1 MNDLQSRISAL
12 SPTKRALLERRL
24 REKAQRQE
32 AEPIQPR
39 SSDASPP
46 LSFGQQRFWF
56 IDQWEPGNPA
66 YNTAMA
72 FRIDGSLDATVLDQT
87 LTEIARRHATLRTT
101 FAADGET
108 PVQIIHPAGPVTAR
122 RIDFTA
128 LSNDQKDVETSRL
141 IVEEGSRPTDLVR
154 GPIWRAS
161 LVQLEPSTHLLLL
174 TVHHIVFDGWSTG
187 VLLQEFATL
196 YAAFTE
202 GHGSPLPELTIQYA
216 DFAVW
221 QRRRL
226 QGELLTEQLRYWREQ
241 LRDLPTLDF
250 PTDHPRPP
258 VQTFTGAVH
267 EMHVPSNVV
276 DALKSVSRRE
286 EATLFMTLL
295 AAFQSLL
302 HRYSGQHD
310 IVVGTPIAG
319 RTTVEV
325 EALIG
330 FFVNMLVVRTDASGD
345 PTFREL
351 LGRVKR
357 VAFNAYAHQD
367 IPFEK
372 LVEELQPRRDPSRNP
387 LFQVVFA
394 FQNVPRPSP
403 SFNHLELTR
412 IKTDRASTRFDLE
425 VHLQEV
431 EDGLRGRFVYNT
443 ALFESRTIARVT
455 QHFRTLLDAI
465 VTNPDVRLSQIELL
479 TNEERRQILVEWNRT
494 GTDYPREASI
504 VELFEAR
511 ATATPEALAVAF
523 GEERLTYRQ
532 LNERANRL
540 AHHLIQLGVRP
551 GVLVGICVERSLDMI
566 VGFLGILK
574 GGGAYVP
581 LEPSYPRERLAFM
594 LNDAKVP
601 VLVTTENLLSKIPP
615 HVARVVSLDPPQF
628 ERHAPDNP
636 SSGVTAT
643 DLAYVL
649 YTSGSTG
656 QPKGVA
662 VPHRAVVRLVVKS
675 NYVQLQPSDRVA
687 QVSNASFDAA
697 TFEIWGALL
706 EGGALIGIPHAVLL
720 SPQDFAR
727 TIEEK
732 RISTLFLTTALFNQM
747 ASEVPTAFRQ
757 LRYLLFGG
765 ETCDPRWVRT
775 ILRSGSPQ
783 TLLHVYG
790 PTENTTFTTWHS
802 VDSVPETAATVP
814 IGRPIANTRV
824 YLLDAQ
830 LQPVPVGVIGEL
842 HIGGDGLAREY
853 LNRPDLTAE
862 KFIRDPFD
870 AAPSARL
877 YKTGDFAR
885 YQPDGSID
893 FVGRIDGQI
902 KIRGFR
908 IELSEIEAALAHH
921 PDVGTSVVIT
931 KHRGGSD
938 RSLVAYLVP
947 SRGAQPSPDV
957 LRRFLRAKLP
967 DYMVPSTFVLLDSL
981 PLTPNGKVDYAA
993 LPEPGHDT
1001 ETRRAEPRTS
1011 IERSLVEIW
1020 EDLLGTR
1027 GVGISDNFFDLGG
1040 HSLLAIQLIARL
1052 EKRFGRTLPV
1062 SALFQA
1068 PTIEQLASILTD
1080 DRPEQSWSSL
1090 IPLQPEGSN
1099 APFFWIHG
1107 DSSNALLSQYLG
1119 PDRPL
1124 YAVEH
1129 QGHDG
1134 KAALYTE
1141 VDTIAKHYV
1150 AQLRAVRPHG
1160 PYLLGGYS
1168 FGAVAAFEMAYQ
1180 LRTEGEEVLLLFM
1193 LDPPGKMRE
1202 SVPSV
1207 RDRAHKHLRELIRR
1221 GPRSKVEHVFRMIVA
1236 RARERFNGRWAA
1248 IGKRVKRLRWERCL
1262 KTGGLL
1268 PPSLRSPY
1276 ILDVYRIALCSYT
1289 PQPYSGRVTIFKAGE
1304 IGYRPPLNWQE
1315 LMTGELQMYESAGGH
1330 MDLTREPYVAVWAA
1344 KLRDALD
1351 SVTAGTA
1358 GVCESGA
1365 AEP

>member
-1 MNDLQSRISAL
+1 MSDLQSRISAL
-12 SPTKRALLERRL
+12 SPAKRALLERRL
-24 REKAQRQE
+24 REKAHRQE

-39 SSDASPP
+39 SSDARPP

-56 IDQWEPGNPA
+56 LDQWEPANPA
-66 YNTAMA
+66 YNTSMA
-72 FRIDGSLDATVLDQT
+72 FRIEGSLDARVLDLT
-87 LTEIARRHATLRTT
+87 LTEISRRHETLRTT

-108 PVQIIHPAGPVTAR
+108 PVQIVHPAGPVTAR
-122 RIDFTA
+122 RVDLTA
-128 LSNDQKDVETSRL
+128 FSDEQKNIEASRL
-141 IVEEGSRPTDLVR
+141 IVEEGSHPIDLAR
-154 GPIWRAS
+154 GPVWRAA

-174 TVHHIVFDGWSTG
+174 TVHHIAFDGWSRG
-187 VLLQEFATL
+187 VLLQEFVTL
-196 YAAFTE
+196 YDAFAQ
-202 GHGSPLPELTIQYA
+202 GHASPLHELTIQFA

-226 QGELLTEQLRYWREQ
+226 QGDLLAQQLSYWRHQ
-241 LRDLPTLDF
+241 LRDLPTLEF

-267 EMHVPSNVV
+267 EMHAPSTVV
-276 DALKSVSRRE
+276 DALRSLGRRE

-302 HRYSGQHD
+302 HRYTGQDD

-319 RTTVEV
+319 RTSVEV

-330 FFVNMLVVRTDASGD
+330 FFVNMLVLRTDASGD

-351 LGRVKR
+351 LGRVRR
-357 VAFNAYAHQD
+357 VAFDAYAHQD
-367 IPFEK
+367 VPFEK
-372 LVEELQPRRDPSRNP
+372 LVEELHPRRDPSRNP
-387 LFQVVFA
+387 LFQVAFA
-394 FQNVPRPSP
+394 LQIAPRPSP
-403 SFNHLELTR
+403 SFSRLKLIP
-412 IKTDRASTRFDLE
+412 IKTERASTRFDLE

-443 ALFESRTIARVT
+443 ALFESGTIARVAE
-455 QHFRTLLDAI
+455 HFRMLLDAI
-465 VTNPDVRLSQIELL
+465 VAEPDVRLSQIRLL
-479 TNEERRQILVEWNRT
+479 TKEERHQILVGWNRT
-494 GTDYPREASI
+494 RTDYPREATI
-504 VELFEAR
+504 INLFEAR
-511 ATATPEALAVAF
+511 AMAAPEALAVTF

-540 AHHLIQLGVRP
+540 AHHLRDLGVRP
-551 GVLVGICVERSLDMI
+551 GVLVGICVERSLEMI

-574 GGGAYVP
+574 AGGAYLP

-601 VLVTTENLLSKIPP
+601 VLVTTKNLLSKIPH
-615 HVARVVSLDPPQF
+615 HVARVVSLDPQQL
-628 ERHAPDNP
+628 ERYGTENP
-636 SSGVTAT
+636 NSGVTAI

-675 NYVQLQPSDRVA
+675 NYVQLEPSDRVA

-706 EGGALIGIPHAVLL
+706 QGGALIGIPQAVLL
-720 SPQDFAR
+720 SPKDFAR

-747 ASEVPTAFRQ
+747 ASDVPTAFRR

-765 ETCDPRWVRT
+765 ETCDPKWVRT

-783 TLLHVYG
+783 SLLHVYG
-790 PTENTTFTTWHS
+790 PTENTTFTTFHR

-824 YLLDAQ
+824 YLLDRH
-830 LQPVPVGVIGEL
+830 LQPVPLGVIGEL

-853 LNRPDLTAE
+853 LNRPELTSE

-870 AAPSARL
+870 VELSARL

-885 YQPDGSID
+885 YRPDGSID
-893 FVGRIDGQI
+893 FVGRIDGQV

-908 IELSEIEAALAHH
+908 IELSEIEAAVAQH
-921 PDVGTSVVIT
+921 PDVGSSVVLA
-931 KHRGGSD
+931 KYRSGSD

-957 LRRFLRAKLP
+957 LRRFLREKLP
-967 DYMVPSTFVLLDSL
+967 DYMVPSVFVIVDSL

-993 LPEPGHDT
+993 LPEPGQDT
-1001 ETRRAEPRTS
+1001 EAPVVEPRTS
-1011 IERSLVEIW
+1011 IERSLVQIW
-1020 EDLLGTR
+1020 EELLR
-1027 GVGISDNFFDLGG
+1027 VARVGISDNFFDLGG

-1080 DRPEQSWSSL
+1080 ERHQQSWSSL
-1090 IPLQPEGSN
+1090 IPLQPAGPE
-1099 APFFWIHG
+1099 AHFFWIHG
-1107 DSSNALLSQYLG
+1107 DSSNALLSGYLG

-1124 YAVEH
+1124 YALDH
-1129 QGHDG
+1129 QAHDG
-1134 KAALYTE
+1134 RPALHTK
-1141 VDTIAKHYV
+1141 VDKIAKHYL
-1150 AQLRAVRPHG
+1150 AELRAVRPHG

-1168 FGAVAAFEMAYQ
+1168 FGAVVAFEMAHQ
-1180 LRTEGEEVLLLFM
+1180 LRSEGEEVLLLFM
-1193 LDPPGKMRE
+1193 LDPPGKTKKP
-1202 SVPSV
+1202 VPPL
-1207 RDRAHKHLRELIRR
+1207 RDRLRKCFHELTGR
-1221 GPRSKVEHVFRMIVA
+1221 GPRAKVEYVLRSVMTGA
-1236 RARERFNGRWAA
+1236 RGCVKGTTAA
-1248 IGKRVKRLRWERCL
+1248 IGKHLTRLRWASYLRS
-1262 KTGGLL
+1262 GRLL

-1276 ILDVYRIALCSYT
+1276 ILDVYRSALRSYT
-1289 PQPYSGRVTIFKAGE
+1289 PHPYSGPVMIFKAGNM
-1304 IGYRPPLNWQE
+1304 GYTSPMNWQE
-1315 LMTGELQMYESAGGH
+1315 LITGEAQIHEGAGNH
-1330 MDLTREPYVAVWAA
+1330 MDLMTESYVAVWAA

-1351 SVTAGTA
+1351 SVTTRRA
-1358 GVCESGA
+1358 GVY
-1365 AEP
+1365 